1 MQRPNMKEYIKIYA
15 ILIVLSNINE
25 FQENFFFDKN
35 LKKDTILFSFLQEM
49 RILWNNFGD
58 KNEKNFQDYENIY
71 TSFIMQINKLSENKG
86 INNIFDN
93 LKSLFEEILLQIQND
108 LYELKY
114 KKKFNYQDRLFNIK
128 SELENLYSKKTVLE
142 DLFFFEN
149 ESSQYRG
156 GKNIN
161 NSFFMRYF
169 LEFDINEKEV
179 VKDIKSLFDKLNESI
194 NDVNTQPL
202 NIFRK
207 FITLPKYLII
217 IINNKNKDL
226 RTMLNNNLD
235 IKTFCE
241 NKDVKAQFKLISFID
256 SEKVIPICKSP
267 VNDKWYKYDSI
278 IEEENSISQVRP
290 FPKLLIYKQ
299 NIKEK

>member
-1 MQRPNMKEYIKIYA
+1 
-15 ILIVLSNINE
+15 
-25 FQENFFFDKN
+25 
-35 LKKDTILFSFLQEM
+35 M

-93 LKSLFEEILLQIQND
+93 LKSLFEEILLQIQNE

-114 KKKFNYQDRLFNIK
+114 KKKFNYQDRLFNEK
-128 SELENLYSKKTVLE
+128 SELENLNSKKTVLE

-149 ESSQYRG
+149 ESSQNRG

-194 NDVNTQPL
+194 NDGDTQPL

-226 RTMLNNNLD
+226 RTQLNKELD
-235 IKTFCE
+235 IKEFCE
-241 NKDVKAQFKLISFID
+241 NKNVKAQFKLISFID

-278 IEEENSISQVRP
+278 IEEENSISQERP

>member
-1 MQRPNMKEYIKIYA
+1 M
-15 ILIVLSNINE
+15 
-25 FQENFFFDKN
+25 
-35 LKKDTILFSFLQEM
+35 
-49 RILWNNFGD
+49 
-58 KNEKNFQDYENIY
+58 
-71 TSFIMQINKLSENKG
+71 NKLSENKG

-93 LKSLFEEILLQIQND
+93 LKLLFEEILLQIQND

-114 KKKFNYQDRLFNIK
+114 KKKYNYQDRLFNKK
-128 SELENLYSKKTVLE
+128 SELENLNSNKTLLE
-142 DLFFFEN
+142 DLFFFIN
-149 ESSQYRG
+149 ESSQNRG

-169 LEFDINEKEV
+169 LEFDIKEKEK

-194 NDVNTQPL
+194 NDGKTQPL
-202 NIFRK
+202 DIFRK

-217 IINNKNKDL
+217 IINNKNKNL
-226 RTMLNNNLD
+226 RTQLNKELD
-235 IKTFCE
+235 IKAFCE
-241 NKDVKAQFKLISFID
+241 NKNVKAQFKLISFID

-278 IEEENSISQVRP
+278 IKEENSISQERP
-290 FPKLLIYKQ
+290 FPKLLIYMQ

>member
-15 ILIVLSNINE
+15 ILIVLSNIKE
-25 FQENFFFDKN
+25 FQENFFIDKN
-35 LKKDTILFSFLQEM
+35 LKKDTILFSFLQVM

-58 KNEKNFQDYENIY
+58 KYEKNVKENDNIY
-71 TSFIMQINKLSENKG
+71 TSFFGQIKNLSDNKG
-86 INNIFDN
+86 IYNIFDN
-93 LKSLFEEILLQIQND
+93 LKLLFDEILLQMQND

-114 KKKFNYQDRLFNIK
+114 KKKYNYQDRLFNKK
-128 SELENLYSKKTVLE
+128 SELENLNSNKTLLE
-142 DLFFFEN
+142 DLFFFIN
-149 ESSQYRG
+149 ESSQNRG
-156 GKNIN
+156 EIKMN

-194 NDVNTQPL
+194 NDGNTQPL

-207 FITLPKYLII
+207 LITLPKYLII

>member
-1 MQRPNMKEYIKIYA
+1 
-15 ILIVLSNINE
+15 
-25 FQENFFFDKN
+25 
-35 LKKDTILFSFLQEM
+35 M
-49 RILWNNFGD
+49 RILWNNFGCE
-58 KNEKNFQDYENIY
+58 NEKYFQEYENIY

-93 LKSLFEEILLQIQND
+93 LKLLFEEILLQIQND

-114 KKKFNYQDRLFNIK
+114 KMKFNYQDRLFNKK
-128 SELENLYSKKTVLE
+128 SELENLNSNRTLLE
-142 DLFFFEN
+142 DLFFFIN
-149 ESSQYRG
+149 ELFQNQG
-156 GKNIN
+156 EKNIN
-161 NSFFMRYF
+161 NSFFVRYF
-169 LEFDINEKEV
+169 LEFDINKKEV

-194 NDVNTQPL
+194 NDGNTQPL